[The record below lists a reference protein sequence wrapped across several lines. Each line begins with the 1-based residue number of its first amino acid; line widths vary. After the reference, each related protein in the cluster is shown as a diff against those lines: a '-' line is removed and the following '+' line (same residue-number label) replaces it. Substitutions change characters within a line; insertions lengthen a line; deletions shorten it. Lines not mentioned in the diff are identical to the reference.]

1 MGVGAYAA
9 AMEPPPLVNEQESR
23 AARRRRTRLRPVKL
37 VTMSGRFIQDG
48 TALDGSPTGARILRY
63 ESRPLPVRLV
73 IYDESDRTLRAASV
87 VWTHAMEM
95 GVRFAGPA
103 RAASRTETFRLTGR
117 YYALPD

>member
-1 MGVGAYAA
+1 
-9 AMEPPPLVNEQESR
+9 MEPPSLANEQDSR
-23 AARRRRTRLRPVKL
+23 AAHRRRTRVRPVKL

-73 IYDESDRTLRAASV
+73 IFDECERTLRAASV
-87 VWTHAMEM
+87 VWVHAMEM
-95 GVRFAGPA
+95 GVRFGGPA
-103 RAASRTETFRLTGR
+103 RAASPSETLRLTGR

>member
-1 MGVGAYAA
+1 
-9 AMEPPPLVNEQESR
+9 MEPPPPANEQESR
-23 AARRRRTRLRPVKL
+23 AAHRRRTRLRPVKL

-73 IYDESDRTLRAASV
+73 IYDESERTLRAASV
-87 VWTHAMEM
+87 VWAHAMEM